1 MSAASKAADR
11 AEERAAKALG
21 AVRQGGKM
29 KRRPVADLAPFRTPD
44 GTLIT
49 TEVKSR
55 KRLPR
60 LLVDALAQAQRYAP
74 GAEPLAVLF
83 ERGQRSGLVVLSLDL
98 FRRLTGI
105 SPPAAQLDL
114 ALSAPVKVAA

>member
-29 KRRPVADLAPFRTPD
+29 KRQAVADLAPFRAPC
-44 GTLIT
+44 GTLLV

-60 LLVDALAQAQRYAP
+60 LIVDALVQAQRYAP
-74 GAEPLAVLF
+74 AAEPVAVLF
-83 ERGQRSGLVVLSLDL
+83 ERGQRAGLVVLSLDL
-98 FRRLTGI
+98 FRKLTGI

-114 ALSAPVKVAA
+114 ALSTPAKRAA